1 MSVSSP
7 FIARP
12 IATSLL
18 GVAVLLGGVLGYLW
32 LPISSLPQVDFP
44 TIQVTTQLPGAS
56 PDVMASLVTAPLERN
71 FGQIPSLQ
79 LMTSSSSFGV
89 SQITLQ
95 FVLNRDIDAA
105 AQDVQAAINASGSTL
120 PKNLPYPP
128 VYSKVNPADAPMVTL
143 AITSSTISMRA
154 LSDIADTLLAQRLS
168 EVTGVG
174 RVTVQ
179 GNIRPAIRIQAD
191 LSRLANYGIA
201 MEDLRNVI
209 MAANVAGPKGAL
221 DGAHQSYTIGANDQI
236 AAASAYRDI
245 VITYLNGAPVLLRD
259 VADIIDS
266 LENSKV
272 AGFYQGNPAI
282 VVDIQRQPGANVI
295 ETTQRIKNELP
306 KLQRSMPVGA
316 TLTIV
321 HDATA
326 SIRASVRDVQFTLV
340 LSVALVITVVL
351 IFLRTI
357 RATIIAGVALPLSLI
372 ATFGIMWFCG
382 FSLDNL
388 SLMALTIGTGFVVDD
403 AIVMIEN
410 IVRHMEEGEAPFE
423 AALRGA
429 SEIGFTVI
437 SLTVSLIAVFI
448 PLLFMTGLV
457 GRMFR
462 EFALTLTIAVVTSAV
477 VSLTLTPMMCSRLL
491 RHQSTASAGGG
502 ITHIFHRAIDWS
514 VEVYRRTLE
523 WVLRHEKLTLLV
535 TAATL
540 VATVWLY
547 VIIPKGF
554 LPLQDTGLVF
564 AVMEGGQEISFAE
577 MKRLQATVESALRK
591 DPDVT
596 GVVSVIGVTPI
607 NATPNAGRLAVTL
620 RSRDERKASVT
631 AIIERLQHAV
641 AAVPGVIVFFQPV
654 QDIQISTRVSR
665 AQYQYT
671 LSGTDASEVG
681 TWAAKLAQQLQ
692 SSPLLADVA
701 SEAQDN
707 GFRLQVQVDRETAG
721 RLGISMQTII
731 DTLSDA
737 FGQRQISTIYGQSN
751 QYRVILEAKPEY
763 QNDPSSLTKLYVP
776 ASGVQAV
783 AQSTSLTSTS
793 PTVIPGVSGSSMVP
807 LSTFARFEN
816 RTAPLVIAH
825 QEQFPAVTI
834 SFNLAPYAALSD
846 AVAAISQ
853 AERAIGMPTSVIG
866 SYSGDAAEFAK
877 SLAGE
882 PWLILAAAVT
892 IYIVLGVLYESFIH
906 PLTILST
913 LPSAGVGAL
922 LALMLYKQDLS
933 VVALIGI
940 VLLMGIVKKNAIMMI
955 DFALEAE
962 RKQGL
967 SPRDSIV
974 QACLLRFRPIMM
986 TTLAALFGAIPLAF
1000 EQGTGS
1006 ELRNPLGI
1014 TIIGGLLL
1022 SQLLTLYTTPVIYLA
1037 MERLKDALRPRGA
1050 AADRARPAGNSRT
1063 VAARGGVRS
1072 DMAFTSFSE
1081 PFIRRPVATT
1091 LLAVGLFLTG
1101 AVAYRFL
1108 PVASMPTVDFPTIN
1122 VTATRPGADPETM
1135 AATVAAP
1142 LERRLGEIA
1151 GVTELTSRSS
1161 LGNTRITI
1169 QFDLTRNIDG
1179 AARDVQAAINAA
1191 LTDLPGD
1198 LQSTTDL
1205 PQIESRR
1212 HADHDPGADLEGRS
1226 AEHAL

>member
-7 FIARP
+7 FIHRP

-18 GVAVLLGGVLGYLW
+18 GVAVMLGGILGYLW
-32 LPISSLPQVDFP
+32 LPVSSLPQVDFP

-56 PDVMASLVTAPLERN
+56 PETMASLVTAPLERN

-79 LMTSSSSFGV
+79 LMTSSSSAGV
-89 SQITLQ
+89 SQITLV
-95 FVLNRDIDAA
+95 FDLGRDIDAG
-105 AQDVQAAINASGSTL
+105 AQDVQAAINAAGSVL
-120 PKNLPYPP
+120 PRNLPYPP

-143 AITSSTISMRA
+143 AITSDTISQRQ

-168 EVTGVG
+168 ELTGVG

-201 MEDLRNVI
+201 LEDVRNVI
-209 MAANVAGPKGAL
+209 LAANVAGPKGSL
-221 DGAHQSYTIGANDQI
+221 DGTHQSYTIAANDQI
-236 AAASAYRDI
+236 SAAEAYRN
-245 VITYLNGAPVLLRD
+245 VILAYRNGAPILLRD
-259 VADIIDS
+259 VADVVDD
-266 LENSKV
+266 LENNRV
-272 AGFYQGNPAI
+272 GGFYQGMPAI

-295 ETTQRIKNELP
+295 ETVQRIKNELP
-306 KLQRSMPVGA
+306 KLQRSMPTGA
-316 TLTIV
+316 TLTVV
-321 HDATA
+321 HDATE
-326 SIRASVRDVQFTLV
+326 SIRASVRDVQFTLI
-340 LSVALVITVVL
+340 LSVALVITVVFV
-351 IFLRTI
+351 FLRTI

-410 IVRHMEEGEAPFE
+410 IVRHMEDGEDPFE

-477 VSLTLTPMMCSRLL
+477 ISLTLTPMMCSRLL
-491 RHQSTASAGGG
+491 RHLPAGPAGTG
-502 ITHIFHRAIDWS
+502 ITQKFHGAIDWT
-514 VEVYRRTLE
+514 VELYRRTLE
-523 WVLRHEKLTLLV
+523 WVLRHETLTLVV
-535 TAATL
+535 TAATV

-547 VIIPKGF
+547 IIIPKGF
-554 LPLQDTGLVF
+554 LPLQDTGLIF
-564 AVMEGGQEISFAE
+564 AVMEGGQEVSFTE
-577 MKRLQATVESALRK
+577 MKRLQSVVEAAIRK

-607 NATPNAGRLAVTL
+607 NATPNAGRLAITL
-620 RSRDERKASVT
+620 RSRDARNTPVT
-631 AIIERLQHAV
+631 TVIERLQRAV
-641 AAVPGVIVFFQPV
+641 AAVSGVVVYFQPV
-654 QDIQISTRVSR
+654 QDIQISTRLSR

-671 LSGTDASEVG
+671 LTGTDAKEVG
-681 TWAAKLAQQLQ
+681 NWASRLTQQLQ
-692 SSPLLADVA
+692 KSAALQDVA

-707 GFRLQVQVDRETAG
+707 GFGMDVQIDRETAS
-721 RLGISMQTII
+721 RLGISMQTIV

-763 QNDPSSLTKLYVP
+763 QNDPNSLSKIYVP
-776 ASGVQAV
+776 ASGIQAV
-783 AQSTSLTSTS
+783 IQSNSLTSTS
-793 PTVIPGVSGSSMVP
+793 PTVIPTVSGSSMVP
-807 LSTFARFEN
+807 LNTIAKFEYG
-816 RTAPLVIAH
+816 TTPLVIAH

-834 SFNLAPYAALSD
+834 SFNLAPDAALSD
-846 AVAAISQ
+846 AVKAISA
-853 AERAIGMPTSVIG
+853 AEREIGMPSAVIG

-962 RKQGL
+962 RKQGM
-967 SPRDSIV
+967 SPRDAIV
-974 QACLLRFRPIMM
+974 QASLLRFRPIMM

-1000 EQGTGS
+1000 ESGTGS

-1037 MERLKDALRPRGA
+1037 MERLKTR
-1050 AADRARPAGNSRT
+1050 
-1063 VAARGGVRS
+1063 
-1072 DMAFTSFSE
+1072 FSG
-1081 PFIRRPVATT
+1081 PKPVQ
-1091 LLAVGLFLTG
+1091 
-1101 AVAYRFL
+1101 
-1108 PVASMPTVDFPTIN
+1108 
-1122 VTATRPGADPETM
+1122 
-1135 AATVAAP
+1135 
-1142 LERRLGEIA
+1142 
-1151 GVTELTSRSS
+1151 TE
-1161 LGNTRITI
+1161 
-1169 QFDLTRNIDG
+1169 FDLT
-1179 AARDVQAAINAA
+1179 
-1191 LTDLPGD
+1191 
-1198 LQSTTDL
+1198 
-1205 PQIESRR
+1205 
-1212 HADHDPGADLEGRS
+1212 DPPAPSQRP
-1226 AEHAL
+1226 AE